1 MTWGKKWEGYTV
13 VVFCDNET
21 VVTILGSW
29 YYKEPTLMHMLR
41 VLFLAETHYQFRLV
55 AHHIPGTCNTL
66 ADHLSRNQLSE
77 FHKKFPS
84 TSKHA
89 SPVSHSLSSTV
100 ATGHTSGLDIR
111 TLDPALHHFCEQGI
125 ALNTNKT
132 YQSVLHR
139 FVHFCSLY
147 SILTPFPVSESLL
160 CYFATHL
167 ACQQLSPQTVKVY
180 MAAIRHMQ
188 ITMGLPEQREYSS
201 MLRLR
206 LVQSDIQRAHASKQ
220 TTEIWLPITPAI

>member
-1 MTWGKKWEGYTV
+1 M

-89 SPVSHSLSSTV
+89 SPVSHSLSLLQWLLDTPV
-100 ATGHTSGLDIR
+100 DWTSEHW
-111 TLDPALHHFCEQGI
+111 T
-125 ALNTNKT
+125 
-132 YQSVLHR
+132 
-139 FVHFCSLY
+139 
-147 SILTPFPVSESLL
+147 
-160 CYFATHL
+160 
-167 ACQQLSPQTVKVY
+167 QLS
-180 MAAIRHMQ
+180 
-188 ITMGLPEQREYSS
+188 
-201 MLRLR
+201 
-206 LVQSDIQRAHASKQ
+206 
-220 TTEIWLPITPAI
+220 TTFVNKE